1 MMTTDTKTKIAFV
14 EDNTVFYQA
23 LKLLLFESQKFDV
36 VGMFSNA
43 ESLIRDFPYINP
55 EIVLMDIN
63 LPGMTGVEAVSHIK
77 KEFPNAKQIILTVLE
92 DDENVFNSLKAG
104 ADGYLL
110 KRNSLERL
118 EENIMMIKDGGA
130 PISPSIATKIIN
142 YFKTQE
148 LENESSEINN
158 LSVRELEVLV
168 LISNGLLNKEI
179 ANQLFLSIDAIKK
192 IAQNIYLKLQVRNR
206 GEAIRKYLDQKK

>member
-1 MMTTDTKTKIAFV
+1 MTTHTKTKIAFV
-14 EDNTVFYQA
+14 EDNTIFYKA
-23 LKLLLFESQKFDV
+23 LKLLLFESEKFDV

-43 ESLIRDFPYINP
+43 ESLIKDFPYINP
-55 EIVLMDIN
+55 EIILMDIN
-63 LPGMTGVEAVSHIK
+63 LPGMTGVEAVSIIK

-110 KRNSLERL
+110 KRNSLEKL

-130 PISPSIATKIIN
+130 PISPSIASKIIN
-142 YFKTQE
+142 YFQTQE
-148 LENESSEINN
+148 NDNLSSEINN

-168 LISNGLLNKEI
+168 LISNGHLNKEI
-179 ANQLFLSIDAIKK
+179 ADKLFLSIDAIKK
-192 IAQNIYLKLQVRNR
+192 IAQNIYEKLQVRNR
-206 GEAIRKYLDQKK
+206 GVKRYVPL